1 LGLERVGIDDS
12 FFDLGGHS
20 LLVTRLV
27 SRIRSVVGVELPIKD
42 VFEAPTVALLAERL
56 RGEGRIRRSLVPVER
71 PDVVPLSFA
80 QRRLWFLHK
89 LEGPSATYNMP
100 LAFRLTG
107 SVNAEALHA
116 ALADVAT
123 RHESLRTVFP
133 EVGGEPRQVV
143 LDPADAAF
151 GWEHR
156 RVTEAEL
163 PTVVREVS
171 RYGFEL
177 ASEAPIRAWL
187 FDTDGD
193 SSVLLLLFHHI
204 AADGWSMGPLARDVV
219 AAYTAR
225 AQGGVPQWSEL
236 PVQYADYTLWQREL
250 LGDENDP
257 DSLFTQQVGYWRD
270 KLADLPEQVTFPTDR
285 PRPAVASYAGE
296 TITFEIEGALHRR
309 MAELARGT
317 GSTVFM
323 VLQAG
328 MAALLTR
335 LGAGTDIALG
345 SGVAGR
351 TDEALDDL
359 VGLFVNTFVLRTDT
373 SGDPGFEEL
382 LSRVRESSL
391 AAYAHQDVPFE
402 HLVELLN
409 PNRST
414 SHHPLF
420 QVALVLQNTDQ
431 GDFTLPGLQVSTTE
445 ADPGT
450 ARFDMLLSLTERH
463 DAGGNP
469 AGIET
474 VVEYATDLFDRST
487 VEALFDRWKR
497 LLEQT
502 LNDPAQSIG
511 NAVLLTEAER
521 QQTLTT
527 WNDTAADVRR
537 ETLVGLVEEQ
547 VARTPDAPAV
557 LSGDTTLSY
566 AEVNARANRLA
577 RHLVTRGVGPEQ
589 LVAVALPRSAD
600 TVVAFLAVIKA
611 GAAYLPLDPEDP
623 VERLRHTLEDA
634 RPVLLLVSRDHDL
647 GAVEAGIP
655 CVVVDEG
662 STAASVALHD
672 ASDLTDADRTAPL
685 TPSGPLYVIYTSGS
699 TGRPK
704 GVVVEHRG
712 LANNLQWMQDTY
724 PVGPDD
730 VLLFRTSVRFDSVGL
745 EIWFPLLHG
754 AAVCVAPA
762 DVVRDPQR
770 LVSFMAEN
778 SVTVAQFPPSL
789 LANLPEPPAGHS
801 VRRIWASGEALRPD
815 LATRI
820 SESWNS
826 ELSNLYGPTEM
837 TIQVA
842 SSVWQG
848 PDDDAHSVP
857 IGRPMW
863 NTRLFVLDAGLQPV
877 PVGVVGELYAAG
889 VQVSRGYL
897 RRPGLTAER
906 FVASPF
912 DPGARMYRT
921 GDLVRWRA
929 DGQLEFVGR
938 ADEQVKLRGFRIE
951 PGEIES
957 VLADCAGVR
966 QAAVVAREDVPGD
979 QRLAAYVVPDLEAA
993 AAAGTA
999 AGPGAVTEPAMVS
1012 EAQVE
1017 EWREIYDSVYAESA
1031 HGEFGED
1038 FAGWDSAYTGEP
1050 IPLGEMRE
1058 WRDAVVGRVRG
1069 LGGGRVLEI
1078 GVGSG
1083 LLMGH
1088 LAADVEEY

>member
-1 LGLERVGIDDS
+1 
-12 FFDLGGHS
+12 
-20 LLVTRLV
+20 
-27 SRIRSVVGVELPIKD
+27 
-42 VFEAPTVALLAERL
+42 
-56 RGEGRIRRSLVPVER
+56 
-71 PDVVPLSFA
+71 
-80 QRRLWFLHK
+80 
-89 LEGPSATYNMP
+89 M
-100 LAFRLTG
+100 
-107 SVNAEALHA
+107 
-116 ALADVAT
+116 
-123 RHESLRTVFP
+123 
-133 EVGGEPRQVV
+133 
-143 LDPADAAF
+143 
-151 GWEHR
+151 
-156 RVTEAEL
+156 
-163 PTVVREVS
+163 
-171 RYGFEL
+171 
-177 ASEAPIRAWL
+177 
-187 FDTDGD
+187 
-193 SSVLLLLFHHI
+193 
-204 AADGWSMGPLARDVV
+204 
-219 AAYTAR
+219 
-225 AQGGVPQWSEL
+225 
-236 PVQYADYTLWQREL
+236 
-250 LGDENDP
+250 
-257 DSLFTQQVGYWRD
+257 
-270 KLADLPEQVTFPTDR
+270 
-285 PRPAVASYAGE
+285 
-296 TITFEIEGALHRR
+296 
-309 MAELARGT
+309 
-317 GSTVFM
+317 
-323 VLQAG
+323 
-328 MAALLTR
+328 
-335 LGAGTDIALG
+335 
-345 SGVAGR
+345 
-351 TDEALDDL
+351 
-359 VGLFVNTFVLRTDT
+359 
-373 SGDPGFEEL
+373 
-382 LSRVRESSL
+382 
-391 AAYAHQDVPFE
+391 
-402 HLVELLN
+402 
-409 PNRST
+409 
-414 SHHPLF
+414 
-420 QVALVLQNTDQ
+420 
-431 GDFTLPGLQVSTTE
+431 
-445 ADPGT
+445 
-450 ARFDMLLSLTERH
+450 
-463 DAGGNP
+463 
-469 AGIET
+469 
-474 VVEYATDLFDRST
+474 
-487 VEALFDRWKR
+487 
-497 LLEQT
+497 
-502 LNDPAQSIG
+502 
-511 NAVLLTEAER
+511 
-521 QQTLTT
+521 
-527 WNDTAADVRR
+527 
-537 ETLVGLVEEQ
+537 
-547 VARTPDAPAV
+547 

-912 DPGARMYRT
+912 EPGARMYRT

-957 VLADCAGVR
+957 VLAGCAGVR
-966 QAAVVAREDVPGD
+966 QVAVVAREDVPGD

-1069 LGGGRVLEI
+1069 FGGGRVLEI

-1088 LAADVEEY
+1088 LAAGVEGVLGYGSVGCGDRAAAGSGGRGGACGSGVVAVSGGGCCRGFAVGVFRHGGDQFGGAVFPGRGVSVPGSGPGVGVVGAGWACGGGGMCGMRVRCVLCMRRCMGMGVCGRVRWWDRAVLLEKELVVAPEFFTELAERDERVGGLDVRLKRGGCHNELTRHRYEVVLHKAPSKVRDVAQVPRFLGPRISIWQMWMVRCGSPGFRMRGWSVRWLPSGVWTAWLPRTLVWRWIRRSWCFGVLSWGCGWW